1 MVNQKWKKCCKLPL
15 ARSNAGVCE
24 FDGNLYCIGGWNGQS
39 GIRQCEIYNPVTDKW
54 TAIAPLKTGRYQ
66 VGVAAFNQK
75 LWAVGGSDAWNCLA
89 SVELYDP
96 SINQWT
102 LAAPLLTPR
111 RGCGLAE
118 FNSKLYAV
126 GGSDGSHS
134 LSSTEIYD
142 EDSSTWI
149 VGPNLTTPRSN
160 VSVIVVKDK
169 LYAIG
174 GFSGK
179 QFLNT
184 IEYLDPNMNEWT
196 TFVPQQ
202 NPDIEKIV
210 EALSIVEKNGHVY
223 NGHYDKILSS
233 DDEHANASEEEVSSI
248 NSEHN
253 DINALLLNKHK
264 STLKIEHHPNF
275 FNHTTTTSKDKEL
288 IAKDND
294 ATVKICES

>member
-1 MVNQKWKKCCKLPL
+1 M

-24 FDGNLYCIGGWNGQS
+24 LDGYLYCIGGWNGQS
-39 GIRQCEIYNPVTDKW
+39 GIRQCEIYNPDIDKW
-54 TAIAPLKTGRYQ
+54 TSIAPLKTGRYQ
-66 VGVAAFNQK
+66 VGVAAFKGK
-75 LWAVGGSDAWNCLA
+75 LWAVGGSDAWNCLS

-96 SINQWT
+96 SIDQWT
-102 LAAPLLTPR
+102 LEAPLLTPR

-118 FNSKLYAV
+118 FNGKLYAV

-142 EDSSTWI
+142 EDSSTWV

-179 QFLNT
+179 TFLNT

-210 EALSIVEKNGHVY
+210 EALTIVEKNGINY
-223 NGHYDKILSS
+223 NGHFDKIISVIS
-233 DDEHANASEEEVSSI
+233 DDEHANGSEEEILSI
-248 NSEHN
+248 NSEKN
-253 DINALLLNKHK
+253 DINDKLLKNKNSK
-264 STLKIEHHPNF
+264 SNIEHHPDF
-275 FNHTTTTSKDKEL
+275 FNHTTPSKDKEL